1 MSQEFVTVEV
11 DKIVKDETYEYPLNM
26 AMAAAWILGNLK
38 GINLK
43 VFNVSKSSSLSDFYV
58 LASASNSTQ
67 ARSMADA
74 IQKNL
79 TRNGMNFIS
88 KEGVSESDWILL
100 DGGDIIVHIFQ
111 ESARDVYELESVWK
125 DATSVKIPNDYY
137 FSSDDAEAAENAS
150 DREKKDRDFF

>member
-1 MSQEFVTVEV
+1 MSQEFVAVEV
-11 DKIVKDETYEYPLNM
+11 DKIIKDENFEFPLNM

-43 VFNVSKSSSLSDFYV
+43 VFNVTKSSSLSDFYV

-67 ARSMADA
+67 AKSMAGA
-74 IQKNL
+74 IQNHL
-79 TRNGMNFIS
+79 ARNGMNFIS
-88 KEGVSESDWILL
+88 KEGVSDSDWILL

-137 FSSDDAEAAENAS
+137 FSSDDAEAAENVT
-150 DREKKDRDFF
+150 DKKDRDFF